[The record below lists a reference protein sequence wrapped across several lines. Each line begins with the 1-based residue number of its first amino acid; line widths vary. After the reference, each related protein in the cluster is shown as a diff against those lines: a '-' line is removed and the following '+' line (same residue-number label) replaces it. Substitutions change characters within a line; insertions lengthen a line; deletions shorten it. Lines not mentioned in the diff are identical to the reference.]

1 MVGASLAIVTV
12 SCGGEATSSQ
22 TDGSNLSHTAAT
34 TVSVVDPTP
43 VVAAPPSTGESV
55 PPDDSMGELEA
66 PTRHA
71 VVSCVDWWLS
81 LRADID
87 FGPDRVREKWRLCQ
101 DALDLLEQ
109 DSSRHTADIVAL
121 LLFAKGSVATAMV
134 NQAEADSTGVAAQ
147 IEQLLAYRSE
157 ILAML

>member
-1 MVGASLAIVTV
+1 MVSAALVIVTA

-22 TDGSNLSHTAAT
+22 TDGSNRSHTTST
-34 TVSVVDPTP
+34 TLSVVDPTP

-55 PPDDSMGELEA
+55 PPGDSMDELEA

-71 VVSCVDWWLS
+71 VVDCVDWWLS

-87 FGPDRVREKWRLCQ
+87 LGPNRVREKWRLCQ
-101 DALDLLEQ
+101 DALNLLEQ

-121 LLFAKGSVATAMV
+121 LLHAEGSIATATV
-134 NQAEADSTGVAAQ
+134 NQTEADSTGVAAQ

-157 ILAML
+157 ILALL